1 MLELVRPLQT
11 ELHLDEV
18 SLVGP
23 PRLEQQVQLLRLL
36 VSRPQLPGHPRP
48 PYPEYPALVRRI
60 QMSGLDSPAHR
71 TAKHLSQELHAM
83 LIVVVVVVNEH

>member
-23 PRLEQQVQLLRLL
+23 PRLEQQVQQLQLL
-36 VSRPQLPGHPRP
+36 VSRPQLPGHARP
-48 PYPEYPALVRRI
+48 PYPEYPASVRRI
-60 QMSGLDSPAHR
+60 QMSGLDTPASQ
-71 TAKHLSQELHAM
+71 TVKHLSQELHAM

>member
-11 ELHLDEV
+11 ELHLDVV
-18 SLVGP
+18 SLVRP
-23 PRLEQQVQLLRLL
+23 PRLEQHEQLL
-36 VSRPQLPGHPRP
+36 VSRPQLPGHARP
-48 PYPEYPALVRRI
+48 PYPEYPAVVRRI
-60 QMSGLDSPAHR
+60 QVSGLDPPAHR